1 MLEMSVSPLHV
12 NRDALQLSS
21 CEWRCCSALCMREML
36 LSPLHVNRDAIYAP
50 HGIYMHLVRV
60 RYRIY
65 MHLVRVRHR
74 SSLHVNRDAPRL
86 SECE

>member
-1 MLEMSVSPLHV
+1 
-12 NRDALQLSS
+12 
-21 CEWRCCSALCMREML
+21 MREML
-36 LSPLHVNRDAIYAP
+36 LSPLHVNRDATYAP

-60 RYRIY
+60 RHRIY

-74 SSLHVNRDAPRL
+74 SSLHVNRDALPL